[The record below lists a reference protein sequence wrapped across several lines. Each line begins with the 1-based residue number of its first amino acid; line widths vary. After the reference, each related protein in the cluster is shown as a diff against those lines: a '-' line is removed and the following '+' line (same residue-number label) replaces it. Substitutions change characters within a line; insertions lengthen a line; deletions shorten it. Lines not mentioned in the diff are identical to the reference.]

1 MKCRLDESVCNNK
14 QRWNEDKCRR
24 ECKELVGKG
33 IYDKVFNWNP
43 SSCECECDKS
53 CDVGEYFDYK
63 NFKCR
68 KRLVD
73 KLVEKCNENIDGKK
87 LHPNKIIY
95 N

>member
-1 MKCRLDESVCNNK
+1 MNVISRTNEARCLKWHEACKWKCRLDESVCNNK

-63 NFKCR
+63 KFKCR

-73 KLVEKCNENIDGKK
+73 N
-87 LHPNKIIY
+87 
-95 N
+95 